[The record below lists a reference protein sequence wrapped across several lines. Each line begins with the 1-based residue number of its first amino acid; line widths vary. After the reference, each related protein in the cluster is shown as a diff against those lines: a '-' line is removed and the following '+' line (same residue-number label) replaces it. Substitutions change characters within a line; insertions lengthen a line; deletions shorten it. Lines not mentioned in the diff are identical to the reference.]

1 MGRYGPTSV
10 DDWRLMGRTVCKVFT
25 RPLYAGVGVVAAVVT
40 LTAFVVSQNQ
50 QVVLDIV
57 VFGSAIPLA
66 ERARFLSDLFPFLG
80 PAYGRFHGGLL
91 VLVAALLG
99 VNVALVGYHVAEL
112 GIIARDG
119 VVGGMAFVL
128 GTVGAGCAACGSAVL
143 VGVLSLF
150 GVTGALTVLPFE
162 GMEFLGL
169 ALVAIIVSIF
179 KLAEGIASDD
189 ACPVDIGG

>member
-1 MGRYGPTSV
+1 MGRYGPTSA
-10 DDWRLMGRTVCKVFT
+10 DDWRLLGRTVHEVLS
-25 RPLYAGVGVVAAVVT
+25 RPLYAAVAVVAAVVT
-40 LTAFVVSQNQ
+40 LTVFVVSQNQ
-50 QVVLDIV
+50 RVILDIV
-57 VFGSAIPLA
+57 VFGSGIPLA
-66 ERARFLSDLFPFLG
+66 ERVRFLSDLYPFLG
-80 PAYGRFHGGLL
+80 PAYGRIHGGLL
-91 VLVAALLG
+91 ILVAVLLG
-99 VNVALVGYHVAEL
+99 VNVTLVGYHIAEL

-162 GMEFLGL
+162 GLEFLGL
-169 ALVAIIVSIF
+169 ALVAIGLSIF
-179 KLAEGIASDD
+179 QLAEGIASDD